1 MEDVPWIS
9 KKDVQVAYNLLSPAG
24 KEIYKESDLLG
35 TNSNLSFI

>member
-24 KEIYKESDLLG
+24 KEKDKESDLSG
-35 TNSNLSFI
+35 TYSNFSFI